1 MYLDCYHY
9 KQSTNKNNG
18 VFTNDSSADLMVG
31 CSGPLT
37 PPTNTDDNVADTT
50 IMPHPVAQQVITF
63 NCSCSS
69 SILLLIQ
76 WKKTINYQFITPKVL
91 SVIKRWKPT
100 RPFFV
105 NN

>member
-50 IMPHPVAQQVITF
+50 IMPHPVAQQVMYY
-63 NCSCSS
+63 SCFRSS
-69 SILLLIQ
+69 STL
-76 WKKTINYQFITPKVL
+76 KFN
-91 SVIKRWKPT
+91 SVEE
-100 RPFFV
+100 
-105 NN
+105 ND

>member
-37 PPTNTDDNVADTT
+37 PPTNTEDNVADTT
-50 IMPHPVAQQVITF
+50 IMPHPVAQQVMYSD
-63 NCSCSS
+63 CSCSS
-69 SILLLIQ
+69 SIDQKFNSIRE
-76 WKKTINYQFITPKVL
+76 KD
-91 SVIKRWKPT
+91 
-100 RPFFV
+100 
-105 NN
+105 

>member
-50 IMPHPVAQQVITF
+50 IMPHPVAQQVMYY

-69 SILLLIQ
+69 SSLFIQ
-76 WKKTINYQFITPKVL
+76 WKKTIDYRFIILKVL

-100 RPFFV
+100 RPSFV